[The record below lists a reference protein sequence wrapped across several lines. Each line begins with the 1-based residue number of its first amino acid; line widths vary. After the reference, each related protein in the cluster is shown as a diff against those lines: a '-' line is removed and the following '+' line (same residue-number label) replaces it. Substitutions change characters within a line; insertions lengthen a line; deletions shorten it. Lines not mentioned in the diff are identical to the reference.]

1 MAIPLVLVVLPLG
14 LLFLLSG
21 LIVNSVQA
29 VLFVSIR
36 PLSKSL
42 YRRINRFLAELLWL
56 QLIWLVD
63 WWAGVKCSIAF
74 CLDLSEIIV
83 SHSLFVHSFQS
94 FNSNSAGTIDAD
106 QETYQLT
113 GKEHALIISN
123 HRSDIDWLIGWI
135 LAQRSGCLGST
146 LAIMKKSFKVPSFLR
161 PHCYAWVKELFP
173 MNIYDH
179 PWCQSIKSIKE
190 QSSSEQEVIGWSMW
204 FAEYLFLERSW
215 AKDEN
220 TLKWGLKR
228 LQDFPRSFWLALFV
242 EGTRFM
248 PAKLLAAQEYAAS
261 QGLPAPRNVLIPR
274 TKGFVSAV
282 SIMRDFVPAIYDT
295 TVIIPKDSPAPTM
308 LRILKGQSSV
318 VHVRIK
324 RHAMSDMPKS
334 NEDVSKWC
342 TDIFVAKDALLDK
355 HIAIGTFDEEIRPI
369 GRPIKSLLVVLS
381 WSCLLLF
388 GAYRFLQWTQ
398 LLSTWKGI
406 ILFVAGL
413 GLVTGI
419 MHVFIMFSQS
429 ERSSS
434 ARAARNQVKK
444 G

>member
-36 PLSKSL
+36 PFSKSL

-56 QLIWLVD
+56 QLIWIVD
-63 WWAGVKCSIAF
+63 WWAGVKVQ
-74 CLDLSEIIV
+74 L
-83 SHSLFVHSFQS
+83 H
-94 FNSNSAGTIDAD
+94 AD
-106 QETYQLT
+106 QETYQLM
-113 GKEHALIISN
+113 GKEHALVISN

-146 LAIMKKSFKVPSFLR
+146 LAIMKKSSKFL
-161 PHCYAWVKELFP
+161 P
-173 MNIYDH
+173 
-179 PWCQSIKSIKE
+179 
-190 QSSSEQEVIGWSMW
+190 VIGWSMW

-215 AKDEN
+215 AKDEK

-228 LQDFPRSFWLALFV
+228 LKDFPRSFWLALFV
-242 EGTRFM
+242 EGTRFT

-295 TVIIPKDSPAPTM
+295 TVITPKDSPAPTM

-334 NEDVSKWC
+334 DEDVSKWC
-342 TDIFVAKDALLDK
+342 KDIFVEKDALLDR
-355 HIAIGTFDEEIRPI
+355 HIATGTFDEEIIPI

-381 WSCLLLF
+381 WSCLLLY

-398 LLSTWKGI
+398 LLSSWKGV

-413 GLVTGI
+413 ALVTGI

-434 ARAARNQVKK
+434 ARAARNRVKK
-444 G
+444 N

>member
-36 PLSKSL
+36 PFSKSL

-56 QLIWLVD
+56 QLIWIVD
-63 WWAGVKCSIAF
+63 WWAGVKVQ
-74 CLDLSEIIV
+74 L
-83 SHSLFVHSFQS
+83 H
-94 FNSNSAGTIDAD
+94 AD
-106 QETYQLT
+106 QETYQLM
-113 GKEHALIISN
+113 GKEHALVISN

-146 LAIMKKSFKVPSFLR
+146 LAIMKKSSKFL
-161 PHCYAWVKELFP
+161 P
-173 MNIYDH
+173 
-179 PWCQSIKSIKE
+179 
-190 QSSSEQEVIGWSMW
+190 VIGWSMW

-215 AKDEN
+215 AKDEK
-220 TLKWGLKR
+220 TL
-228 LQDFPRSFWLALFV
+228 
-242 EGTRFM
+242 
-248 PAKLLAAQEYAAS
+248 
-261 QGLPAPRNVLIPR
+261 
-274 TKGFVSAV
+274 KGFVSAV

-295 TVIIPKDSPAPTM
+295 TVIIPKDSSAPTM

-324 RHAMSDMPKS
+324 RHAMSDTPKS
-334 NEDVSKWC
+334 DEDVSKWC
-342 TDIFVAKDALLDK
+342 KDIFVAKDALLDK
-355 HIAIGTFDEEIRPI
+355 HIATGTFDEEIRPI

-381 WSCLLLF
+381 WSCLLLY

-398 LLSTWKGI
+398 LLSSWKGV

-413 GLVTGI
+413 ALVTGI

-434 ARAARNQVKK
+434 ARAARNRVKK
-444 G
+444 V

>member
-36 PLSKSL
+36 PFSKSL

-56 QLIWLVD
+56 QLIWIVD
-63 WWAGVKCSIAF
+63 WWAGVKVQ
-74 CLDLSEIIV
+74 L
-83 SHSLFVHSFQS
+83 H
-94 FNSNSAGTIDAD
+94 AD
-106 QETYQLT
+106 QETYQLM
-113 GKEHALIISN
+113 GKEHALVISN

-146 LAIMKKSFKVPSFLR
+146 LAIMKKSSKFL
-161 PHCYAWVKELFP
+161 P
-173 MNIYDH
+173 
-179 PWCQSIKSIKE
+179 
-190 QSSSEQEVIGWSMW
+190 VIGWSMW

-215 AKDEN
+215 AKDEK

-228 LQDFPRSFWLALFV
+228 LKDFPRSFWLALFV
-242 EGTRFM
+242 E
-248 PAKLLAAQEYAAS
+248 
-261 QGLPAPRNVLIPR
+261 APRNVLIPR

-318 VHVRIK
+318 VHVRIQ

-334 NEDVSKWC
+334 DEDVSKWC
-342 TDIFVAKDALLDK
+342 KDIFVAKDALLDK
-355 HIAIGTFDEEIRPI
+355 HIATGTFDEEIRPI

-381 WSCLLLF
+381 WSCLLLY

-398 LLSTWKGI
+398 LLSSWKGV

-413 GLVTGI
+413 ALVTGI

-434 ARAARNQVKK
+434 ARAARNRVKK
-444 G
+444 D